1 MLPPEYFTNK
11 EDRLLELYRQLE
23 DFILKDITHRLL
35 SAGEMTATAD
45 RLIWKLKQMGESQA
59 AIEQKLRK
67 LTGLTQKELRSLL
80 QDAVLTS
87 WEDDR
92 ATLGQLGIELSNPL
106 KNAAVIRI
114 MDAEFKKSLGE
125 LTNLTRTTMKQS
137 QIDLINMLDEA
148 DLRVAAGVQSY
159 SAAVCDIL
167 DRYAG
172 KGIEVSYP
180 TGAKRT
186 LESACRMI
194 VVTSMNQTAA
204 QITNQYIVEGNIEY
218 VLVSAH
224 PNARTGQKGQ
234 PAFSSHMDWQ
244 GLPYKIVGSE
254 PGFPNLEEKTGYRID
269 PKTGQGTVTHI
280 TALHGVNC
288 RHGHRP
294 WAKELKN
301 PWRDNE
307 GNLLDGNGNRIDDE
321 TVKKNYQLSQKQR
334 AMERSLRAWKRKLI
348 EKQEQINNPRDDMD
362 IGKLQQEYDRMA
374 YQLTQKNKAYNDFCK
389 ANDLQPQYDRIKVAD
404 FGREQTKRSNAGA
417 RRYKSE
423 SKA

>member
-1 MLPPEYFTNK
+1 MLPPEYFYGK
-11 EDRLLELYRQLE
+11 SDRMIELYEQLQTW
-23 DFILKDITHRLL
+23 ILKDITRRLL

-45 RLIWKLKQMGESQA
+45 RLIWKLQQMGESKA
-59 AIEQKLRK
+59 AIEKKLQT
-67 LTGLTQKELRSLL
+67 LTGLTRKELRSLL

-106 KNAAVIRI
+106 ENATVIRV
-114 MDAEFKKSLGE
+114 MDAEYKKSLGE

-172 KGIEVSYP
+172 RGIYVDYP
-180 TGAKRT
+180 SGTRRT
-186 LESACRMI
+186 LEAAVRCC

-204 QITNQYIVEGNIEY
+204 QVTNQYIVEGGCEY

-224 PNARTGQKGQ
+224 LGARVAQKGQ
-234 PAFSSHMDWQ
+234 PELASHSDWQ
-244 GLPYKIVGSE
+244 GKVYRIRGSE
-254 PGFPNLEEKTGYRID
+254 LGCPNLLESTGYDID
-269 PKTGQGTVTHI
+269 PTTGQGKVDNPLG
-280 TALHGVNC
+280 LHGYNC
-288 RHGHRP
+288 RHSHKP
-294 WAKELKN
+294 WDPRLHN
-301 PWRDNE
+301 PYVDEN
-307 GNLLDGNGNRIDDE
+307 GNLKIDSE
-321 TVKKNYQLSQKQR
+321 ENHKRYELQQKQR

-348 EKQEQINNPRDDMD
+348 GKQEQINNPREDMD
-362 IGKLQQEYDRMA
+362 VDKLKKDYDRMA
-374 YQLTQKNKAYNDFCK
+374 YHLTQKNKAYNDFCK

-404 FGREQTKRSNAGA
+404 FGREQTKQANQGA
-417 RRYKSE
+417 RRYEKE
-423 SKA
+423 KK

>member
-1 MLPPEYFTNK
+1 MLPPDYFTFK
-11 EDRLLELYRQLE
+11 EDRLLQLYSELE
-23 DFILKDITHRLL
+23 NFILRDITRRLL

-59 AIEQKLRK
+59 AIEEKLRK
-67 LTGLTQKELRSLL
+67 LTGLTRKELRTLL

-106 KNAAVIRI
+106 ENAAVIRV
-114 MDAEFKKSLGE
+114 MDAEYKKSLGE
-125 LTNLTRTTMKQS
+125 LANLTRTTMKQS

-148 DLRVAAGVQSY
+148 DLRVVAGVQSY

-172 KGIEVSYP
+172 KGIEVLYP

-186 LESACRMI
+186 LESAVRMV

-224 PNARTGQKGQ
+224 MGARVAQKGQ
-234 PAFSSHMDWQ
+234 PKEADHSAWQ
-244 GLPYKIVGSE
+244 GRTYKIIGSE
-254 PGFPNLEEKTGYRID
+254 PDYPNLLEATGYNID
-269 PKTGQGTVTHI
+269 AKTGQGTVI
-280 TALHGVNC
+280 NPLGLHGYNC
-288 RHGHRP
+288 RHSHKP
-294 WAKELKN
+294 WDTRLRN
-301 PWRDNE
+301 PYVDEN
-307 GNLLDGNGNRIDDE
+307 GNLKIDSE
-321 TVKKNYQLSQKQR
+321 ENSKRYKLQQKQR
-334 AMERSLRAWKRKLI
+334 DMERSLRAWKRKLI
-348 EKQEQINNPRDDMD
+348 VKEQEIAGVAETDVKEILQRD
-362 IGKLQQEYDRMA
+362 YDRMA
-374 YQLTQKNKAYNDFCK
+374 YKLTQKNKAYNDFCK

-417 RRYKSE
+417 KRYKKE
-423 SKA
+423 HE

>member
-1 MLPPEYFTNK
+1 MLPPDYFTNK

-23 DFILKDITHRLL
+23 NFILKDITRRLL
-35 SAGEMTATAD
+35 SAEEMTETAD

-106 KNAAVIRI
+106 KNAAVIRV
-114 MDAEFKKSLGE
+114 MDAEYKKSLGE
-125 LTNLTRTTMKQS
+125 LTNLTRTTMNQAGN
-137 QIDLINMLDEA
+137 DLINMLDEA

-180 TGAKRT
+180 TGTKRT
-186 LESACRMI
+186 LESAIRMV

-204 QITNQYIVEGNIEY
+204 QIANQYIVEGGVEY

-224 PNARTGQKGQ
+224 PNARTGSKGQ

-244 GLPYKIVGSE
+244 GLAYKIVGSE

-301 PWRDNE
+301 PWRDSE
-307 GNLLDGNGNRIDDE
+307 GNLLDGNGNRLDDE

-334 AMERSLRAWKRKLI
+334 AMERSLRSWKRKLI
-348 EKQEQINNPRDDMD
+348 EKQEQINNPREDMD
-362 IGKLQQEYDRMA
+362 VDKLQQEYDRMA

-389 ANDLQPQYDRIKVAD
+389 QNDLQPQYDRIKVAD
-404 FGREQTKRSNAGA
+404 FGREQTKRANSGS
-417 RRYKSE
+417 RRYKNE
-423 SKA
+423 KE

>member
-1 MLPPEYFTNK
+1 MLQPDYFNNLSDK
-11 EDRLLELYRQLE
+11 MIMLYEELQT
-23 DFILKDITHRLL
+23 FILKDITRRLL

-106 KNAAVIRI
+106 KNAAVIRV
-114 MDAEFKKSLGE
+114 MDAEYKKSLGE

-159 SAAVCDIL
+159 SSAVCDIL

-172 KGIEVSYP
+172 RGIYVDYP
-180 TGAKRT
+180 SGARRT
-186 LESACRMI
+186 LEAAVRCC

-204 QITNQYIVEGNIEY
+204 QVTNQYIVEGGIEY

-224 PNARTGQKGQ
+224 LGARGAQKGQ
-234 PAFSSHMDWQ
+234 PALASHADWQ
-244 GLPYKIVGSE
+244 GKVYRIRGSD
-254 PGFPNLEEKTGYRID
+254 PGYPNLLESTGYDID
-269 PKTGQGTVTHI
+269 PANGQGKVDNPLG
-280 TALHGVNC
+280 LHGYNC
-288 RHGHRP
+288 RHSHKP
-294 WAKELKN
+294 WDKRLRN
-301 PWRDNE
+301 PYVDEN
-307 GNLLDGNGNRIDDE
+307 GNLKIDSE
-321 TVKKNYQLSQKQR
+321 ENKKRYELQQKQR
-334 AMERSLRAWKRKLI
+334 AMERNLRAWKRKLI
-348 EKQEQINNPRDDMD
+348 EKQEQIDNPRDDMD
-362 IGKLQQEYDRMA
+362 VDKLQQEYDRMA
-374 YQLTQKNKAYNDFCK
+374 YQLTQKNEAYNDFCK
-389 ANDLQPQYDRIKVAD
+389 SNDLQPQYDRIKVAD
-404 FGREQTKRSNAGA
+404 FGREQTKRANSGA
-417 RRYKSE
+417 RRYKKE
-423 SKA
+423 KENNGK